1 MGARRVLVLL
11 AGALA
16 VLAVAC
22 ADDESPPG
30 SSGTPT
36 ALRVA
41 SFDFAESELLA
52 ELYAQGAEQAG
63 IPVERVGP
71 VGPREIVAPALEQG
85 RIDLVPEYLGT
96 ASRFFGADEVARDP
110 LTARLDLVDRLEE
123 RELTALGVSGARD
136 VNVVAVTSDTADQLG
151 LRSVSDLR
159 EVAGDLRFGGPPECP
174 ERELCLRGLEA
185 TYGLVFGEF
194 VAQPSLTFTVE
205 ALRRDEIDIGL
216 FFSTA
221 AELDDGDLVVLR
233 DDRGLQPPENIVPI
247 VRLDALERW
256 GPELVATADAISAA
270 MTTNELRG
278 LNGRVDDGDA
288 VEVVA
293 AEWLASE
300 LGDGRDD

>member
-22 ADDESPPG
+22 ADDES
-30 SSGTPT
+30 SSGASGPPT
-36 ALRVA
+36 ELRVA

-71 VGPREIVAPALEQG
+71 IGPREIVAPSLEQG

-159 EVAGDLRFGGPPECP
+159 GIAGDLRFGGPPECP
-174 ERELCLRGLEA
+174 ERELCLIGLEA

-221 AELDDGDLVVLR
+221 AELDDGDLVILR

-256 GPELVATADAISAA
+256 GPELAAMADAISAA
-270 MTTNELRG
+270 MTTSQLRR
-278 LNGRVDDGDA
+278 LNGRVDDGGA

-300 LGDGRDD
+300 LGEARDD